1 MNGLTVGDLLRDR
14 GEEIV
19 QIHASSSVMD
29 AAKLM
34 LGREASA
41 VVVMDGADLPTG
53 IFSERELLER
63 VVAADMDPS
72 TTPLSLVAN
81 RDVKCVSATTSSEA
95 ALALMHL
102 QGYSHLLVVDGPVA
116 SGVVSLR
123 ELATQLVRHG
133 EGRYES
139 TLRLVGALPPP
150 RRSQPADAVELAA
163 KTAT

>member
-1 MNGLTVGDLLRDR
+1 MNGMTVGELLREHGQDAAY
-14 GEEIV
+14 
-19 QIHASSSVMD
+19 IHASSSVLD
-29 AAKLM
+29 AAQLM
-34 LGREASA
+34 VEREVSA
-41 VVVMDGADLPTG
+41 VLVMDGAELPTG

-63 VVAADMDPS
+63 VVAAGADPS

-81 RDVKCVSATTSSEA
+81 RNVKCVSSATSSEA

-116 SGVVSLR
+116 RGVISLR

-139 TLRLVGALPPP
+139 TLRLVGSSPPGKFA
-150 RRSQPADAVELAA
+150 PAKGAVEM
-163 KTAT
+163 TAQVGS

>member
-1 MNGLTVGDLLRDR
+1 MNGLTVGDLLRER
-14 GEEIV
+14 GGGIV
-19 QIHASSSVMD
+19 HIHASSSVMD

-34 LGREASA
+34 LLQDISA
-41 VVVMDGADLPTG
+41 VLVMDGADLPTG

-63 VVAADMDPS
+63 VVAAGMDPS
-72 TTPLSLVAN
+72 TTPLSLVSN
-81 RDVKCVSATTSSEA
+81 RDVKCVSPTTSSEA

-102 QGYSHLLVVDGPVA
+102 QRYSHLLVVDGPVA

-139 TLRLVGALPPP
+139 TLRLVGALPPLGP
-150 RRSQPADAVELAA
+150 SQPADTSALAA
-163 KTAT
+163 RAAL